1 MPRMAHGA
9 APAYIVGPPL
19 AGGLLLLSR
28 YDYPAAAGLLPLSCC
43 RYPAMVILLPLAC
56 YRYPAT
62 VILLPLACCAGLL
75 PLACRAFLH
84 PALTAKQERAG
95 DRDQFDVVVGVDV
108 EDDDRLV
115 GRVGGGAESDL
126 ATDTL
131 EGVGAVE
138 LAQGLL
144 QLHWRDARLSAAQ
157 GHFAG
162 IE

>member
-28 YDYPAAAGLLPLSCC
+28 SDYPPAAIPLRLS
-43 RYPAMVILLPLAC
+43 
-56 YRYPAT
+56 
-62 VILLPLACCAGLL
+62 CCAGLL

-115 GRVGGGAESDL
+115 DRVAVGAESDL